1 MMEREQTSN
10 SAPLVS
16 IIIPNW
22 NGRHFLEECINSIE
36 RQTFSSFELIFVDN
50 GSTDGSAEWVEA
62 RYGDWVRIV
71 RNRENLGFAEGNNV
85 GIRLARGKYIVL
97 LNNDTAVEPE
107 WLEELI
113 KPVEADSSVGMC
125 ASKVRSY
132 NQPEVLEATGE
143 LLFRDGLNRARG
155 HLEVDRGQYD
165 LDLEIFFPPGCGA
178 LYRRVMLDEVG
189 LFDEDFFAYG
199 DDTDLGIRGRLA
211 GWRCVYVPRAVVYHK
226 GSGSTGRYS
235 AFKAF
240 HVERNRVWVAVKYF
254 PLHLLLM
261 TPLYTVLRF
270 FFQAYG
276 SLAHRGAAG
285 RFTRDHS
292 VFSLFLILLKAY
304 GSATRHF
311 IRMWRKRRTL
321 RKLRRVKIG
330 EFSEWLR
337 RFGIGAKAIALMD

>member
-1 MMEREQTSN
+1 MGRDQTSN
-10 SAPLVS
+10 SIPLVS

-22 NGRHFLEECINSIE
+22 NGKRFLEECLHSIE
-36 RQTFSSFELIFVDN
+36 KQTFCGFEVIFVDN
-50 GSTDGSAEWVEA
+50 GSTDGSAEWVEE
-62 RYGDWVRIV
+62 RYGHWVRII

-85 GIRLARGKYIVL
+85 GIRVARGMYIVL
-97 LNNDTAVEPE
+97 LNNDTVVEPD

-113 KPVEADSSVGMC
+113 KPVEGDSTVGMC

-132 NQPEVLEATGE
+132 DQPKVLEATGE

-165 LDLEIFFPPGCGA
+165 SDLEIFFPPGCGG
-178 LYRRVMLDEVG
+178 LYRKVMLDEIG

-211 GWRCVYVPRAVVYHK
+211 GWRCVYAPRAVVYHK

-235 AFKAF
+235 PFKAF
-240 HVERNRVWVAVKYF
+240 HVERNRIWIAVKYF

-261 TPLYTVLRF
+261 TPFYTLLRY

-276 SLAHRGAAG
+276 SLAHQGAAG
-285 RFTRDHS
+285 RYTRDHS
-292 VFSLFLILLKAY
+292 IFSLFLILLRAY
-304 GSATRHF
+304 GSATKYF
-311 IRMWRKRRTL
+311 IRMWRKRKAL
-321 RKLRRVKIG
+321 RRLRRVRNG

-337 RFGIGAKAIALMD
+337 CFGISAKAIALMD